1 MPLSSVD
8 AFQLTR
14 IEVVDCGTA
23 VTFAGTVGG
32 VVSAGGGFG
41 AGGGVGL
48 EPEGGG
54 GLPPSPP
61 PQADRARHSD
71 TRVALAIFGCMQD
84 LGVVIYRRNVPPNC
98 GMRRQTRRNARRRL
112 GVTHRD
118 FPEVV
123 CRRTPRC
130 YAFRCRSIS
139 AGRRC

>member
-14 IEVVDCGTA
+14 IDVVDCGTA

-32 VVSAGGGFG
+32 VVSAGGGAGGGLG

-54 GLPPSPP
+54 ELPPSPP

-84 LGVVIYRRNVPPNC
+84 LGVVIYRRNVPSKR
-98 GMRRQTRRNARRRL
+98 G
-112 GVTHRD
+112 
-118 FPEVV
+118 
-123 CRRTPRC
+123 
-130 YAFRCRSIS
+130 
-139 AGRRC
+139 